1 MLSEE
6 EFMVLDYM
14 DIFKNVDEASLQ
26 EDTGLDPEKLSA
38 ILKKF
43 SEKGYI
49 SKIMEGMWQIE
60 SAGEEEAAKYRKKLL
75 EESGR
80 KEEILKYCQEFEEIN
95 KRFKELV
102 TRWQMKE
109 EDGVMVPND
118 HKDPDYDFKIIEE
131 LTRIHEETKNLIN
144 KISEIIPM
152 YRRYI
157 SRFENAL
164 NQLMDGKL
172 DYMDRARDSYHNIW
186 FELHESLL
194 KLSGMQRVE

>member
-6 EFMVLDYM
+6 EFIVLDYM

-26 EDTGLDPEKLSA
+26 EDTGLDPEKISA

-43 SEKGYI
+43 SEKGFVT
-49 SKIMEGMWQIE
+49 KIMEGMWQIE
-60 SAGEEEAAKYRKKLL
+60 SAGEEEAAKYREKML

-80 KEEILKYCQEFEEIN
+80 RDEIIKYCQEFEEIN
-95 KRFKELV
+95 KKFKELV
-102 TRWQMKE
+102 TRWQMKDE
-109 EDGVMVPND
+109 GGVLVPND
-118 HKDPDYDFKIIEE
+118 HRDPDYDFKIIEE
-131 LTRIHEETKNLIN
+131 LNEIHEETKRLIS

-152 YRRYI
+152 YKRYI

-164 NQLMDGKL
+164 NRLMEGKL

-194 KLSGMQRVE
+194 KLSGMRRVE

>member
-6 EFMVLDYM
+6 EFIVLDYM

-26 EDTGLDPEKLSA
+26 EDTGLDPEKISA

-43 SEKGYI
+43 SEKGFVT
-49 SKIMEGMWQIE
+49 KIMEGMWQIE
-60 SAGEEEAAKYRKKLL
+60 SAGEEEAAKYREKML

-80 KEEILKYCQEFEEIN
+80 RDEIIKYCQEFEEIN
-95 KRFKELV
+95 KKFKELV
-102 TRWQMKE
+102 TRWQMKDE
-109 EDGVMVPND
+109 GGVLVPND

-131 LTRIHEETKNLIN
+131 LNEIHEETKRLIS

-152 YRRYI
+152 YKRYI

-164 NQLMDGKL
+164 NRLMEGKL

-194 KLSGMQRVE
+194 KLSGMRRVE

>member
-6 EFMVLDYM
+6 EFIVLDYM

-26 EDTGLDPEKLSA
+26 EDTGLDPEKISA

-43 SEKGYI
+43 SEKGFI
-49 SKIMEGMWQIE
+49 TKIMEGMWQIE
-60 SAGEEEAAKYRKKLL
+60 SAGEEEAAKYREKML

-80 KEEILKYCQEFEEIN
+80 RDEIIKYCQEFEEIN
-95 KRFKELV
+95 KKFKELV
-102 TRWQMKE
+102 TRWQMKDE
-109 EDGVMVPND
+109 GGVLVPND

-131 LTRIHEETKNLIN
+131 LNEIHEETKRLIS

-164 NQLMDGKL
+164 NRLMEGKL

-194 KLSGMQRVE
+194 KLSGMRRVE